1 MSIDRMDKGDV
12 TYGMRNTDV
21 PSLENKIG
29 QDLGS
34 WVAGRI

>member
-1 MSIDRMDKGDV
+1 MSTDRMDKEDV
-12 TYGMRNTDV
+12 TYGMRNTEV

-29 QDLGS
+29 QDPGS